1 MQNVSL
7 NDRIITLQETFEAE
21 VPTGVQIT
29 RNVYSKEKYEFRKPT
44 PRDSQ
49 EYQLIVAKLEGAK
62 LHHWVHYRLLQIVT
76 VKVKVRHLSFHCAYI
91 QY

>member
-1 MQNVSL
+1 MC
-7 NDRIITLQETFEAE
+7 
-21 VPTGVQIT
+21 VQIT

-62 LHHWVHYRLLQIVT
+62 LHLWVHYRLLEIVT
-76 VKVKVRHLSFHCAYI
+76 VKVKVRHLSLFIVLIYSI
-91 QY
+91 S